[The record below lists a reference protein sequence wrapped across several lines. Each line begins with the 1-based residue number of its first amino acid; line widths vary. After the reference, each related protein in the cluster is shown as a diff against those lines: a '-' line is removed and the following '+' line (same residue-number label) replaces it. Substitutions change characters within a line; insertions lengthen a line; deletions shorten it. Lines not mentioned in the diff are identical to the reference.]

1 MSLPSKKAILIA
13 LLGFAVG
20 LLTAPWIRMCLA
32 QLRSVV
38 FGH

>member
-1 MSLPSKKAILIA
+1 MSLPSRKSILIA

-20 LLTAPWIRMCLA
+20 LLTAPWVRMCLA
-32 QLRSVV
+32 QLQSIL